1 MPWAKQTITI
11 NGESVEATAKIY
23 TEQCSGEAEIPFSKD
38 NQYNIG
44 DSVSIGNYDFTISTI
59 KHRHEEITVLG
70 LKMSEL
76 KPKPK
81 KTKKK
86 EKITYDDRTEN

>member
-23 TEQCSGEAEIPFSKD
+23 TEQCSGEAEIPFNKD

-44 DSVSIGNYDFTISTI
+44 DSVSIGNSDFTISTI

-70 LKMSEL
+70 LTMTES
-76 KPKPK
+76 KPK
-81 KTKKK
+81 KKIKK
-86 EKITYDDRTEN
+86 EKKEYDLGEN